1 MLICRRGLLAG
12 LSASAATMPAASAL
26 AQASLDS
33 ERTRILRSLAP
44 DTQAPQSGG
53 PAPRPPRQVSAD
65 DSGSRVVVSVSSVRT
80 VDLTVFFDFDSDV
93 ILPRGA
99 RTLVAL
105 ADVLRAPVLAR
116 SRILI
121 AGHTDARGRADY
133 NVDLSFRRAR
143 AVREHLV
150 VVHEIEARRLLVHG
164 FGPTELK
171 DASRPFDASNRRVE
185 VAVIVD

>member
-1 MLICRRGLLAG
+1 
-12 LSASAATMPAASAL
+12 MPAASAL

-99 RTLVAL
+99 RTLVA
-105 ADVLRAPVLAR
+105 DQRR
-116 SRILI
+116 NRIPGGVANLI
-121 AGHTDARGRADY
+121 EC
-133 NVDLSFRRAR
+133 VW
-143 AVREHLV
+143 
-150 VVHEIEARRLLVHG
+150 
-164 FGPTELK
+164 
-171 DASRPFDASNRRVE
+171 AS
-185 VAVIVD
+185 